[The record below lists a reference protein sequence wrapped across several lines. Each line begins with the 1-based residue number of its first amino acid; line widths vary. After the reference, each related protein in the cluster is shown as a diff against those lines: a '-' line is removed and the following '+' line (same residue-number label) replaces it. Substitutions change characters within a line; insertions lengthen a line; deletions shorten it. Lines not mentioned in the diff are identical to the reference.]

1 MTFLLVL
8 AVRGHV
14 QDLVALRLVISIFKE
29 FSDVFRLASSTT
41 YAPFVDDPKSKF
53 LDFIG

>member
-14 QDLVALRLVISIFKE
+14 QDLVALQLVISIFKE
-29 FSDVFRLASSTT
+29 FSDVLRLASSTT
-41 YAPFVDDPKSKF
+41 PSPSVEFYQLKL
-53 LDFIG
+53 LDLI